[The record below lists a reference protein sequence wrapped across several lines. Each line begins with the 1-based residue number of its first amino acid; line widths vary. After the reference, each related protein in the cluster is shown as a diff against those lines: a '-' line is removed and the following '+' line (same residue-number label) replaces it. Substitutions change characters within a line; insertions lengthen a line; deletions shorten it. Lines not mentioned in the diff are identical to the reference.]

1 MKTFISTLLFLSL
14 SLSIFA
20 QQKGSIRG
28 TVVDDVTGEPML
40 GVTIMIKGSNEGT
53 VTDLDG
59 QFTIETSPGKVTLVF
74 SYISYSPLTLEDVE
88 VKANDVNVLDN
99 IKMQEEAIK
108 GGEVVVT
115 AEAIK
120 SNEAGI
126 ITMKLKS
133 PGMIDGISSDKIR
146 QTGDAN
152 VAEATKRV
160 TGVTVEGGKYVY
172 VRGLGDRY
180 SKTTLNGI
188 DIPGLDPDRNSLQ
201 MDIFPTNLISNI
213 VISKNFTADLPA
225 DFTGGLLNIE
235 TKDFPEERL
244 FNLSFSTAYNPQVHF
259 NKDYLSYKGG
269 KTDFLGFD
277 DGTRAL
283 PVGADNQNIPNP
295 VGYSVQQVRDFNNKF
310 NPTLG
315 ATNQLSIL
323 DFNGSIS
330 YGNQI
335 SLKKKGEPTNNKLG
349 YIFSLSYKSDYKYYD
364 DVKYGEY
371 QRDADSTV
379 NQLQYATTQE
389 GVLTER
395 NFLLGGI
402 AGLAYKTKTSKLK
415 LTLIHLQNGESRVGR
430 FAIDNN
436 SSAVGQ
442 SGYGAKSDNLEYN
455 QRGLTNILMNG
466 THVLVNS
473 GWEIDWKMGTT
484 YSTSKDPDI
493 RKTAFSG
500 YDFTVNDST
509 FRFAAGE
516 AGFPSRI
523 WRSLDE
529 LNSTAKIDLTK
540 KLRIANTD
548 MKLKFGA
555 SQNYKVRNYE
565 ILTYNL
571 VIGSTQNWNSAD
583 ANQVYNPNNLW
594 PSDTNS
600 YYIQSGNL
608 FPNSNAYSS
617 NVMNSGAYVSSEFTL
632 FKKLKTT
639 LGLRTEYFVQ
649 RHTGRDIAYSS
660 GDIINGNNLEN
671 DVVLKTFNLFPSA
684 NLVYNITPKMN
695 LRAAYSR
702 TIARPSFKEL
712 SYAQILDPITN
723 RIFNGSF
730 FRYTNSLGEL
740 TWNGNLMET
749 NIDNLD
755 LRWEWFFK
763 NNQTISLS
771 GFYKNFTNPIELVR
785 IPEQQTST
793 EFQPRNVGNGT
804 VLGVE
809 IELRKD
815 FSFISPKLANLNF
828 NTNITLVKSQ
838 IRMTDVEFDARERYR
853 REGQEIKNTRD
864 MAGQSPYVINAC
876 LSYSN
881 KKLGMDLG
889 IYYNVKGPTLSVVG
903 TGLYADVYDEPF
915 HSVNFSFS
923 QKLGKEKNT
932 SVDFRVSNLLNDR
945 IESFY
950 VSYKAD
956 RQIFNS
962 INPGISFSFGVNH
975 KF

>member
-28 TVVDDVTGEPML
+28 TVVDDVSGEPML

-74 SYISYSPLTLEDVE
+74 SYISYSPLTLEDIE

-371 QRDADSTV
+371 QRSADSSV
-379 NQLQYATTQE
+379 NQLQYATIQE
-389 GVLTER
+389 GVLAER

-415 LTLIHLQNGESRVGR
+415 LTLIHLQNGESRAGR
-430 FAIDNN
+430 FKIDNE
-436 SSAVGQ
+436 SSGAGQ

-455 QRGLTNILMNG
+455 QRGLTNILLNG

-500 YDFTVNDST
+500 YDFTENDT
-509 FRFAAGE
+509 TYRFAAGE

-529 LNSTAKIDLTK
+529 INSTVRIDLSK
-540 KLRIANTD
+540 KLRIASTD
-548 MKLKFGA
+548 LKLKFGA
-555 SQNYKVRNYE
+555 SQNYKLRNYE

-571 VIGSTQNWNSAD
+571 FIGSTQYWNSAD

-600 YYIQSGNL
+600 YYIQSGNN

-617 NVMNSGAYVSSEFTL
+617 NGMNSGAYVSSEFTL

-671 DVVLKTFNLFPSA
+671 DVVLETFNLFPSA
-684 NLVYNITPKMN
+684 NLVYNLTPKMN

-702 TIARPSFKEL
+702 TVARPSFKEL
-712 SYAQILDPITN
+712 SYAQILDPLTN
-723 RIFNGSF
+723 RTFNGSLLP
-730 FRYTNSLGEL
+730 LGD
-740 TWNGNLMET
+740 WNGKLVST
-749 NIDNLD
+749 DIDNLD

-771 GFYKNFTNPIELVR
+771 GFYKNFTNPIEIVR
-785 IPEQQTST
+785 LPAQQSGND
-793 EFQPRNVGNGT
+793 FQPRNVGNGM

-838 IRMTDVEFDARERYR
+838 IRMTDVEFDARERYVR
-853 REGQEIKNTRD
+853 VGQEIKNTRD
-864 MAGQSPYVINAC
+864 MAGQSPYVINAG

-881 KKLGMDLG
+881 KEMGMDLG

-903 TGLYADVYDEPF
+903 TGLSPDVYDEPF

-932 SVDFRVSNLLNDR
+932 AIDFRVSNLLNDR

-956 RQIFNS
+956 KQIFNS
-962 INPGISFSFGVNH
+962 LNPGISFSFGVNH